1 VQFESATIPIEK
13 ETKSNLDLISK
24 MDSDA
29 RKMRKSSSSAPAE
42 SDVNV
47 RKAVRFAS
55 KGKGSAAFAKDDKKR
70 KGGKGRK

>member
-1 VQFESATIPIEK
+1 M
-13 ETKSNLDLISK
+13 DLISK

-29 RKMRKSSSSAPAE
+29 RKMRKSVPAAE

-55 KGKGSAAFAKDDKKR
+55 KGKGSAAFARPGDKKGGGMR
-70 KGGKGRK
+70 KGAGKGRK